1 MIKHR
6 FMFNFIK
13 KSKSSNEIYEIR
25 THKLRLKVVYFT
37 LKLRSLF
44 LILYNFF
51 YKSNLNYIN

>member
-1 MIKHR
+1 
-6 FMFNFIK
+6 MFNFIK